1 MIYHLTVLRLE
12 KLRLNAFMNKSR
24 ADDSCNPR
32 EYDYNPLFDYIDN
45 QMIQKDKLV
54 RERVLLEIVQTI
66 NVDFLN
72 LQKARLRQVKY
83 VFFRRVKCSSGCLYS
98 PSKS

>member
-1 MIYHLTVLRLE
+1 MLVGLGVDRVACILVDNIALTKILE
-12 KLRLNAFMNKSR
+12 TTR
-24 ADDSCNPR
+24 DPR

-72 LQKARLRQVKY
+72 LQKAKG
-83 VFFRRVKCSSGCLYS
+83 SE
-98 PSKS
+98 